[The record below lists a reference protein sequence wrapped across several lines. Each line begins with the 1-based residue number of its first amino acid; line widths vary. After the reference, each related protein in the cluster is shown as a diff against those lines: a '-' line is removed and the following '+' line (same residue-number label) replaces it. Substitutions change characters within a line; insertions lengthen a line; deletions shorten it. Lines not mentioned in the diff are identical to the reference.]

1 MHHTLSLFLLEKKLK
16 SHHFLSPEELAY
28 AVYNLEVLLINLEKV
43 MTIYFFALIFQNIST
58 TVIVHLSYFFIRMF
72 AGGWHAQSSIGCTVI
87 SVVGFVFLP
96 KIVQSLP
103 ISIESPAF
111 MLFAIA
117 LLAIIWKYA
126 PAGTEKKTITD
137 RFQLRKLRW
146 QAMAVTTVLLIVAYL
161 STSADLQIL
170 ILLGLSIEAITI
182 HPYFYQLMKR
192 GQKND

>member
-1 MHHTLSLFLLEKKLK
+1 MHHTISLFLLEKKLK

-28 AVYNLEVLLINLEKV
+28 AVYNLEVLLINLEKII
-43 MTIYFFALIFQNIST
+43 TIYFFALIFQNVST
-58 TVIVHLSYFFIRMF
+58 TVIVHISYFLIRMF
-72 AGGWHAQSSIGCTVI
+72 AGGWHAQSSISCTVI

-103 ISIESPAF
+103 LSIESPAF
-111 MLFAIA
+111 MLFTIA
-117 LLAIIWKYA
+117 LLATIWKYA

-137 RFQLRKLRW
+137 KFQRRKLRW

-182 HPYFYQLMKR
+182 HPHFYQLMKR